1 MFRRLVGRSMAARK
15 ARVALAVV
23 AVMAGAAVASAMLN
37 VSFSFRD
44 NLAREFRGFGPNIV
58 VAPRSDTIEVGLP
71 GISFG
76 SITEQGYINESELS
90 NIKSLPGR
98 GDSIVGYAPFLY
110 QLVMAFAYGKNV
122 NAVLAGTYFSHPEP
136 NLTGPDGKPWT
147 TGLQTISSWGVRG
160 SWVADGDADRCMV
173 GTGLAAM
180 MSLRP
185 GALLKVTYKNPAT
198 GASSTR
204 MLNVTGIVTT
214 GGTEDTM
221 IFTNLLAAQEL
232 SSRPGL
238 VHIVQVSAL
247 TSAASAE
254 TIAREIQS
262 ALPSVE
268 AKSRLQL
275 SKSEADLIQQ
285 TGSLVAMIAVVAMGA
300 TALGV
305 AATMTTGVLE
315 RRREI
320 GIMKAVGA
328 GRRKVASMFLAEAS
342 LVGAAGGLL
351 GALAGLALGMI
362 IEERVFGW
370 PATFQ
375 PAVLPLTVALSI
387 LVAAAASALPIWRA
401 LGIGPASVLRGD

>member
-1 MFRRLVGRSMAARK
+1 
-15 ARVALAVV
+15 
-23 AVMAGAAVASAMLN
+23 
-37 VSFSFRD
+37 
-44 NLAREFRGFGPNIV
+44 
-58 VAPRSDTIEVGLP
+58 
-71 GISFG
+71 
-76 SITEQGYINESELS
+76 
-90 NIKSLPGR
+90 
-98 GDSIVGYAPFLY
+98 
-110 QLVMAFAYGKNV
+110 
-122 NAVLAGTYFSHPEP
+122 
-136 NLTGPDGKPWT
+136 
-147 TGLQTISSWGVRG
+147 
-160 SWVADGDADRCMV
+160 
-173 GTGLAAM
+173 
-180 MSLRP
+180 
-185 GALLKVTYKNPAT
+185 
-198 GASSTR
+198 

>member
-15 ARVALAVV
+15 ARVALAVL
-23 AVMAGAAVASAMLN
+23 AVLAGAAAASAMLS
-37 VSFSFRD
+37 VSFSFED
-44 NLAREFRGFGPNIV
+44 NLAREFRNFGPNIV

-76 SITEQGYINESELS
+76 SITEQGYINESDLS
-90 NIKSLPGR
+90 TIKRLPAS

-110 QLVMAFAYGKNV
+110 QLVLAFAYGKNV
-122 NAVLAGTYFSHPEP
+122 NTVLAGTYFAHPEA
-136 NLTGPDGKPWT
+136 NLTGPDGKAWT
-147 TGLQTISSWGVRG
+147 TGLQKISSWGVRG

-173 GTGLAAM
+173 GAGLAKM

-185 GALLKVTYKNPAT
+185 GALLKVTYKNPST
-198 GASSTR
+198 GLSSTR
-204 MLNVTGIVTT
+204 MLNVTGIATT

-221 IFTNLLAAQEL
+221 IFTNLAAAQEL

-247 TSAASAE
+247 TSPASAE
-254 TIAREIQS
+254 DIAREIQS

-275 SKSEADLIQQ
+275 SKSESDLIRQ
-285 TGSLVAMIAVVAMGA
+285 TGSLVTMIAAVAMGA

-305 AATMTTGVLE
+305 AATMSTGVLE

-328 GRRKVASMFLAEAS
+328 GRRRVASMFLAEAS
-342 LVGAAGGLL
+342 LVGAAGGLF
-351 GALAGLALGMI
+351 GALAGLALGMV

-375 PAVLPLTVALSI
+375 PAVLPLTMALSI

-401 LGIGPASVLRGD
+401 LAIGPASVLRGG